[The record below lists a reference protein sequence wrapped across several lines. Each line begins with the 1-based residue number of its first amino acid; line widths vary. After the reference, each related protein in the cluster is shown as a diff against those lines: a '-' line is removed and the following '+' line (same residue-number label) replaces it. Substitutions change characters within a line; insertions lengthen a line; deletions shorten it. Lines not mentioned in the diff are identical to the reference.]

1 MTLAALLEELKL
13 VDPDTCED
21 VAEIAN
27 VIRIQSDGSISADAD
42 DVDFI
47 LQGVLQ
53 RVIAGRIDPNAEK
66 THQTWGM
73 NLTIDR
79 DGIEAW
85 IWGPDGV
92 EYSGFGASGES
103 PAEALLA
110 AYIAAVKEEAK
121 R

>member
-1 MTLAALLEELKL
+1 MTLRPLLDELKR
-13 VDPDTCED
+13 VDPETWED
-21 VAEIAN
+21 VARIAN
-27 VIRIQSDGSISADAD
+27 VIRIQSDGSISIDAD

-47 LQGVLQ
+47 LQGILQ
-53 RVIAGRIDPNAEK
+53 RAIAGRVDPNAEK

-73 NLTIDR
+73 NLTICR

-110 AYIAAVKEEAK
+110 AYVAAAA
-121 R
+121 RQP